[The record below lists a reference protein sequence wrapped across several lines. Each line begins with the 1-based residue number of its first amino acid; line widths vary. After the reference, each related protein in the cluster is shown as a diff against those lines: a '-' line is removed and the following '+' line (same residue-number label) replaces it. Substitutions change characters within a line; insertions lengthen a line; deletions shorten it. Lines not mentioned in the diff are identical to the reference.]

1 MPEFIRVTF
10 ADPRDV
16 FIDGQLS
23 GRTQATLRV
32 EKGTH
37 TIHLGEP
44 RNYTPNWRRPR
55 VEKTSPI
62 KPLEV
67 SFDQI

>member
-10 ADPRDV
+10 ADSRDV

-23 GRTQATLRV
+23 GRTQQTLRV

-37 TIHLGEP
+37 TIHLGDP
-44 RNYTPNWRRPR
+44 RNYEPSFRRPR

-67 SFDQI
+67 TFDKV